1 VNKEDFQIGDIVLV
15 RRITTRGGLAVGGE
29 IGMVVA
35 LPEPLELKPPHSRS
49 RPAGL
54 YVVAINDVL
63 RGIAGELLTLY
74 QRAPTHEEG
83 IARAASALR
92 KTADEERRNWT
103 DRRPPGH

>member
-1 VNKEDFQIGDIVLV
+1 MNKEDFQIGDMVVV
-15 RRITTRGGLAVGGE
+15 RRITTRRGLAVGGE
-29 IGMVVA
+29 IGIVVA
-35 LPEPLELKPPHSRS
+35 LPEPRELKPPHLRS

-54 YVVAINDVL
+54 YLVAINNVL
-63 RGIAGELLTLY
+63 RGIAGELLTLH

-103 DRRPPGH
+103 DRRPSGH